1 MNRMRVTVVG
11 GGIVGLAAAFRLQQR
26 LPGAR
31 VTILEKEPRIA
42 LHQSSHNSGVLHCG
56 LYYKP
61 GSQRARLAVR
71 GIRQMVEFCQTHGIP
86 HDVCGKVVVAAS
98 PDEVPRLHALLQR
111 GCQNGLTGLHLLSRE
126 ELREIEPHAGGV
138 QALHVPQEGIADYPA
153 VCETLAGL
161 VRRQGGD
168 IVTGARVTSLH
179 REKKNGEAGGW
190 RAIHTA
196 GETSCDF
203 LVACAGLQ
211 SDRVAELAGQKR
223 AVRIVPFRGEYYL
236 IRPERQF
243 LVRNLIYPVADPRFP
258 FLGVHFTRRIQ
269 GGIEAGPNAVL
280 AFAREGYTKRDV
292 DLADLA
298 DALAFPGLWR
308 FLAKYGATCWD
319 EIRRSFSREL
329 FCRSLQRLVPEIQ
342 PDDLIPGGSGVR
354 AQAMSPEGSLVDDF
368 HFVQGQRELHVVNAP
383 SPAATCSLAIGEEIA
398 GMVASTQS

>member
-1 MNRMRVTVVG
+1 MIRMRVAVVG
-11 GGIVGLAAAFRLQQR
+11 GGIVGLATAFRLQQR
-26 LPGAR
+26 LPDAR
-31 VTILEKEPRIA
+31 VTILEKERQIA

-61 GSQRARLAVR
+61 GSRRARLAVR
-71 GIRQMVEFCQTHGIP
+71 GIRQMVEFCQIHGIP
-86 HDVCGKVVVAAS
+86 HDVCGQVVVAAS
-98 PDEVPRLHALLQR
+98 ADEAPRLQELFER
-111 GCQNGLTGLHLLSRE
+111 GCQNGLAGLRLLTPA

-138 QALHVPQEGIADYPA
+138 QALHVPQEGIVDYPA

-161 VRRQGGD
+161 VREQGGE

-179 REKKNGEAGGW
+179 RENKNGESRGW
-190 RAIHTA
+190 RVNHSA
-196 GETSCDF
+196 GETPCDF
-203 LVACAGLQ
+203 LVTCAGLY

-223 AVRIVPFRGEYYL
+223 AIRIVPFRGEYYL
-236 IRPERQF
+236 LRPERQF

-258 FLGVHFTRRIQ
+258 FLGVHFTRRIT

-280 AFAREGYTKRDV
+280 AFAREGYSKRDV

-308 FLAKYGATCWD
+308 FLAKYGQTCWK

-354 AQAMSPEGSLVDDF
+354 AQAMSPEGLLVDDF

-383 SPAATCSLAIGEEIA
+383 SPAATSSLAIGEEIA
-398 GMVASTQS
+398 EMVSSIQ

>member
-1 MNRMRVTVVG
+1 MRVTVIG
-11 GGIVGLAAAFRLQQR
+11 GGIVGLATAFRLQQR
-26 LPGAR
+26 LPDAR
-31 VTILEKEPRIA
+31 ITILEKERQIA

-56 LYYKP
+56 LNYTP
-61 GSQRARLAVR
+61 GSRRARLAVR
-71 GIRQMVEFCQTHGIP
+71 GIRQMVQFCQMHEIP
-86 HDVCGKVVVAAS
+86 HDVCGEVVVAAT
-98 PDEVPRLHALLQR
+98 PDEVPRLHALLER
-111 GCQNGLTGLHLLSRE
+111 GCQNGLTGLRLLSPE

-161 VRRQGGD
+161 VRKQGGE
-168 IVTGARVTSLH
+168 IVTGARVTSLR
-179 REKKNGEAGGW
+179 REKQPGGW
-190 RAIHTA
+190 LAIHTA

-203 LVACAGLQ
+203 LVACAGLY
-211 SDRVAELAGQKR
+211 SDRVAQLAGQKR
-223 AVRIVPFRGEYYL
+223 AVRIVPFRGEYFL

-258 FLGVHFTRRIQ
+258 FLGVHFTRRIL

-292 DLADLA
+292 DLADMA

-308 FLAKYGATCWD
+308 FLAKYGRTSWN
-319 EIRRSFSREL
+319 ELRRSFSREL

-368 HFVQGQRELHVVNAP
+368 HFVQGPRELHVVNAP
-383 SPAATCSLAIGEEIA
+383 SPAATSSLAIGEEIA
-398 GMVASTQS
+398 DMVATVGMQ

>member
-1 MNRMRVTVVG
+1 MMRMRVTVVG
-11 GGIVGLAAAFRLQQR
+11 GGIVGLATAFRLQQR
-26 LPGAR
+26 LPGAQ
-31 VTILEKEPRIA
+31 VTLLEKERAIA

-61 GSQRARLAVR
+61 GSHRARLAVR
-71 GIRQMVEFCQTHGIP
+71 GIRQMVEFCQMHGIR

-98 PDEVPRLHALLQR
+98 EDELPRLLALYER
-111 GCQNGLTGLHLLSRE
+111 GCQNGLAGLRLLSGN

-138 QALHVPQEGIADYPA
+138 QAIHVPQEGIADYPA

-161 VRRQGGD
+161 VRQQGGE
-168 IVTGARVTSLH
+168 IVTGARVTGFH
-179 REKKNGEAGGW
+179 RETAGW

-196 GETSCDF
+196 GETPCDF
-203 LVACAGLQ
+203 LVTCSGLH

-258 FLGVHFTRRIQ
+258 FLGVHFTRRVT

-280 AFAREGYTKRDV
+280 AFAREGYTRGNV
-292 DLADLA
+292 DLADVY

-308 FLAKYGATCWD
+308 FLGKYGRTCWD
-319 EIRRSFSREL
+319 EIRRSFSRDL

-354 AQAMSPEGSLVDDF
+354 AQAMSPQGSLVDDF
-368 HFVQGQRELHVVNAP
+368 HFVQGERELHVVNAP
-383 SPAATCSLAIGEEIA
+383 SPAATSSLAIGEEIA
-398 GMVASTQS
+398 GMVSSSLVQ